1 METIGFWKLASNLFL
16 PVFPPCD
23 VLALRARLDF
33 AHPTGLNASPMAT
46 RGAIRLTNLRLNIE
60 GGIERIP
67 SHDRAFW
74 PYLLH
79 HHRVITRSRNRNH

>member
-46 RGAIRLTNLRLNIE
+46 RGAIRLTN
-60 GGIERIP
+60 
-67 SHDRAFW
+67 A
-74 PYLLH
+74 
-79 HHRVITRSRNRNH
+79 